1 MQRCGGWVP
10 RYDIL
15 GKCVLLEGVGL
26 KCWSWPQSEW
36 VLLFVLC
43 PWVDSAWGAHVCHLH
58 QHRLAQSEYLVT
70 VRCEGYGDV
79 VDAGSEQREG
89 MKRDEGCTQD
99 LRSAYSEY
107 TKPNSKHKWRGSGR
121 TCWRKRK
128 WLSHRKMILG
138 EADSVY
144 WEGGPGRGRGVL
156 FSISFLGRTF
166 LSWKHDSPP
175 HKGWML
181 FMTAPWDSW
190 ALMPTVQMSKG
201 PEKGIKSSSQG
212 SRVHG
217 WNLGSHP
224 HWPDHRE
231 WFSCIP
237 WWTDERTSFYISIF
251 NEKLGKWRKLREL
264 IKGDMLF
271 MLFGGISLVQFD
283 GHWLSLCVPFLLER
297 IESQAG

>member
-70 VRCEGYGDV
+70 VHSEGYGDV

-107 TKPNSKHKWRGSGR
+107 TKPNSKH
-121 TCWRKRK
+121 
-128 WLSHRKMILG
+128 
-138 EADSVY
+138 
-144 WEGGPGRGRGVL
+144 
-156 FSISFLGRTF
+156 
-166 LSWKHDSPP
+166 
-175 HKGWML
+175 
-181 FMTAPWDSW
+181 
-190 ALMPTVQMSKG
+190 
-201 PEKGIKSSSQG
+201 
-212 SRVHG
+212 
-217 WNLGSHP
+217 
-224 HWPDHRE
+224 
-231 WFSCIP
+231 
-237 WWTDERTSFYISIF
+237 
-251 NEKLGKWRKLREL
+251 NEFKT
-264 IKGDMLF
+264 
-271 MLFGGISLVQFD
+271 
-283 GHWLSLCVPFLLER
+283 
-297 IESQAG
+297 